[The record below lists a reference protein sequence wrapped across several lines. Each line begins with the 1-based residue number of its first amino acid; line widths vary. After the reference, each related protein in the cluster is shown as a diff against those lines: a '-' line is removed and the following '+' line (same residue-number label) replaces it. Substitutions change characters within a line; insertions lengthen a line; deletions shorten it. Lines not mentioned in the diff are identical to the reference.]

1 MTLRTALFIE
11 GIAINVQPDRVIY
24 TTPWYRVDGDGDPT
38 NHFHD
43 RCYQKDTSLHTP
55 DGKPIDAYTLP
66 YVVLNPYIAA
76 SLPAVFLGALALV
89 SYKGKTVNA
98 VIGDVG
104 PPHKV
109 GEGSE
114 ALARA
119 LGIPESSVSGGFD
132 HDPAHPVEWI
142 LFPGKPAEVKG
153 IQFALHHL

>member
-43 RCYQKDTSLHTP
+43 PCYQKDTSLHTP

-119 LGIPESSVSGGFD
+119 LGIPESSVNGGFD

-142 LFPGKPAEVKG
+142 LFPGKPAEVQG

>member
-1 MTLRTALFIE
+1 MIRTALFIE
-11 GIAINVQPDRVIY
+11 KIPVNVQSDRVIY
-24 TTPWYRVDGDGDPT
+24 ETPWFRIDGDGDPT

-43 RCYQKDTSLHTP
+43 PCYQKDTSLHGP
-55 DGKPIDAYTLP
+55 DGKPIDAYKLP

-89 SYKGKTVNA
+89 SYKGKTVSA
-98 VIGDVG
+98 VIADIG
-104 PPHKV
+104 PHNKI

-132 HDPAHPVEWI
+132 HDPEHLVEWI
-142 LFPGKPAEVKG
+142 LVPGKPAFVNG